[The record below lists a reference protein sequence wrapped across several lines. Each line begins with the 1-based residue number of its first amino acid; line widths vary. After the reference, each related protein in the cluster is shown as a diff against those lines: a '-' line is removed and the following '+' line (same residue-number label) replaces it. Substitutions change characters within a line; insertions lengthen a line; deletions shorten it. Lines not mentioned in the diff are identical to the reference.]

1 MRLFPILTALVVA
14 AALYLLVFERTT
26 LLSFARGEVDAT
38 ELGAAVSAGINDDQ
52 PIAEAADAN
61 AEKSDDETGVA
72 VVAIASTAS
81 RVENAVLV
89 RGRTEAA
96 RQVDLRAETS
106 GTIISDPLRK
116 GALIAEGDEVCRLDP
131 GTRQI
136 ALAEAEAR
144 LQEAQSRLPEARARV
159 AEATARLKEAEINDN
174 AATRLSEGGFAS
186 DTRVASTGAGVE
198 SARAGV
204 EAAKSGI
211 DAAEAGIQSA
221 QAGVAAANNE
231 IAKLTILA
239 PFGGLLES
247 DGAEIG
253 SLLQPGGL
261 CATVIQLDPIKLVGF
276 VPETEVDRV
285 DRRRTGRRA
294 LASGARSRASHLP
307 VALADPKPAPS
318 ASRCGPERRS
328 AHPRRPDRRNRHR
341 LGRRLAHLLP
351 QSALTL
357 NDDGIWACASSA
369 RRTSRRLPRHRCCAT
384 RPADLGRGLPEAAT
398 SSSSG
403 RNTSSTGVPRQPP
416 TVPRGDSNDRPRRLG
431 RCRARMV
438 IAFIVLSL
446 LAGGLCLCQ
455 PAQGGRAGHRNP
467 GALRSVPFPGISA
480 EDSEKLLV
488 KPMETEL
495 GDLDGLKDM
504 TGTAAETMPACAG
517 IRIRLGQDQDH
528 GRCARR
534 DERGRGQVSRRRRK
548 YSINEI
554 NFSEFPDHHRQPD
567 RRRARAHDARSRR
580 RSAGRLEGLDAVL
593 EAGIAGKRDEMVEVV
608 IDPLRLEA
616 YNVTAGELI
625 NVVRNNNHADRGG
638 RSRDRAGRFSVKI
651 PSLSTSRATSTTCR
665 QDQRRPRRHAG
676 RSGRHQPDLRGPRRH
691 RALQRRDTVA
701 LQVVKRKGF
710 NLIDTAA
717 WCAPRSRAATDL
729 ARQS

>member
-231 IAKLTILA
+231 IAKLTITRPVRRA
-239 PFGGLLES
+239 AGIRHWGRTGQPAAARRPVRHRDPAGPDQAGGVRAGNG
-247 DGAEIG
+247 D
-253 SLLQPGGL
+253 
-261 CATVIQLDPIKLVGF
+261 
-276 VPETEVDRV
+276 VDRV
-285 DRRRTGRRA
+285 TVGA
-294 LASGARSRASHLP
+294 LAGA
-307 VALADPKPAPS
+307 
-318 ASRCGPERRS
+318 
-328 AHPRRPDRRNRHR
+328 
-341 LGRRLAHLLP
+341 
-351 QSALTL
+351 
-357 NDDGIWACASSA
+357 
-369 RRTSRRLPRHRCCAT
+369 
-384 RPADLGRGLPEAAT
+384 
-398 SSSSG
+398 
-403 RNTSSTGVPRQPP
+403 
-416 TVPRGDSNDRPRRLG
+416 
-431 RCRARMV
+431 
-438 IAFIVLSL
+438 
-446 LAGGLCLCQ
+446 
-455 PAQGGRAGHRNP
+455 RAGHRAARCSGRSQLPQPGSADPTTRTFRGGGP
-467 GALRSVPFPGISA
+467 GARIA
-480 EDSEKLLV
+480 DLLD
-488 KPMETEL
+488 PRRPNRRNRDF
-495 GDLDGLKDM
+495 GSDG
-504 TGTAAETMPACAG
+504 AAGAFQAAAIGADAG
-517 IRIRLGQDQDH
+517 
-528 GRCARR
+528 
-534 DERGRGQVSRRRRK
+534 
-548 YSINEI
+548 
-554 NFSEFPDHHRQPD
+554 
-567 RRRARAHDARSRR
+567 
-580 RSAGRLEGLDAVL
+580 
-593 EAGIAGKRDEMVEVV
+593 
-608 IDPLRLEA
+608 
-616 YNVTAGELI
+616 
-625 NVVRNNNHADRGG
+625 
-638 RSRDRAGRFSVKI
+638 
-651 PSLSTSRATSTTCR
+651 
-665 QDQRRPRRHAG
+665 QRRP
-676 RSGRHQPDLRGPRRH
+676 
-691 RALQRRDTVA
+691 
-701 LQVVKRKGF
+701 
-710 NLIDTAA
+710 A
-717 WCAPRSRAATDL
+717 WACAPLVERG
-729 ARQS
+729 